1 MMTKKITE
9 KQKQVFNYIQT
20 YQTQHGSAPTL
31 KEIAMQF
38 KKSIPTIHQYL
49 SAMKSHDID
58 PFSLPVTHKR
68 NFSIGIIGYGIVGQ
82 AVEYGFS
89 NYEAHVYDKYKPSE
103 SIKSVVTQS
112 EFIFICL
119 PTPIKSDE
127 SGIDLSI
134 IDENISE
141 IVKYTNGTDKIIVI
155 KSTVVPGTTESFSK
169 KYPKSLFCFNP
180 EFLREAS
187 FMQDFVNTDRIVIGA
202 NSDSVFRRLSSLYQ
216 SIMPLVPIY
225 DTDPTSAEMVK
236 YMANCFLATKV
247 IFANEMYDIC
257 QSLGIKYEEV
267 KKMVV
272 ADKRIEDTHLDV
284 TTARGFGLKCFP
296 KDLLTLRAMAK
307 SNKIDTSILDT
318 VWKKNLAIRK
328 IRDWEEI
335 PFAVSPAFG
344 HGGK

>member
-1 MMTKKITE
+1 MINKLTV
-9 KQKQVFNYIQT
+9 KQKRIYDYIQK
-20 YQTQHGSAPTL
+20 YQNEHQSPPTL
-31 KEIAMQF
+31 KVIAQEF

-49 SAMKSHDID
+49 ASMKKNHID
-58 PFSLPVTHKR
+58 PFSGSSNNPKR
-68 NFSIGIIGYGIVGQ
+68 NYSLGIIGFGIVGQ
-82 AVEYGFS
+82 AVAYGFS
-89 NYEAHVYDKYKPSE
+89 NYDIHTYDKYQSTEDLP
-103 SIKSVVTQS
+103 SVVKNS

-134 IDENISE
+134 IEDNIRE
-141 IVKYTNGTDKIIVI
+141 IVKYTDGTDKIIII
-155 KSTVVPGTTESFSK
+155 KSTVVPGTTAAFAL
-169 KYPKSLFCFNP
+169 KYPKSHFCFNP

-187 FMQDFVNTDRIVIGA
+187 FLQDFVNADRIVIGTD
-202 NSDSVFRRLSSLYQ
+202 NDKVFCYVSALYQ
-216 SIMPLVPIY
+216 SIMPSTPIY
-225 DTDPTSAEMVK
+225 NTDPTSAEMVK
-236 YMANCFLATKV
+236 YMANCLLSTKV

-284 TTARGFGLKCFP
+284 TTNRGFGGKCFP
-296 KDLLTLRAMAK
+296 KDLLALRALAK
-307 SNKIDTSILDT
+307 SKKVDTSVLDT

-335 PFAVSPAFG
+335 PFAVTAVKHKP
-344 HGGK
+344 